1 MENRKKRERSRDWI
15 THPKAPRIGH
25 PGLPPSLPPS
35 RTPARLDQ
43 QPCTRTRALD
53 REGTAEVEAEAEAE
67 ETGGF
72 GEPWRR
78 RWAAPD
84 ASGKPLLAGW
94 LWLGWRRKGRKEGRG
109 KAGPPVALFILRG
122 KAAFP
127 RGRAPRRATPGGYVS
142 RADGRTDGW
151 IRGWMSTHPSTET
164 HWRCPCGPAGPVW
177 AVRSPLLLPC
187 LSAHVS
193 SRLPLCR
200 QCHVFFLSSFP
211 AGCSCVCLFVTV
223 CTNDIITIE
232 IRYVR
237 VSFAPNQIPLI

>member
-1 MENRKKRERSRDWI
+1 MKDRSRTLPPDGKSKE
-15 THPKAPRIGH
+15 TGEEQGLDYPPQSAADRSSRSPS
-25 PGLPPSLPPS
+25 LPPSLPPS

-200 QCHVFFLSSFP
+200 QCHVFF
-211 AGCSCVCLFVTV
+211 
-223 CTNDIITIE
+223 
-232 IRYVR
+232 
-237 VSFAPNQIPLI
+237 